1 MPDFYIKGTKLTA
14 GYTYAVG
21 GGGTGYTSPIF
32 PNGASALDAF
42 NGFMVKGSGG
52 ANVGV
57 VFSGS
62 SEYIAGVSL
71 SSGTVYPFR
80 LRAIHIP
87 AGGNDVIGL
96 A

>member
-1 MPDFYIKGTKLTA
+1 MPDFYIKGTRLAA

-42 NGFMVKGSGG
+42 NGFMVKSAGG
-52 ANVGV
+52 ATVGV
-57 VFSGS
+57 VFSS
-62 SEYIAGVSL
+62 SPEYISGVKL
-71 SSGTVYPFR
+71 DSGTVYPFR

-87 AGGNDVIGL
+87 AGGSDIIGL